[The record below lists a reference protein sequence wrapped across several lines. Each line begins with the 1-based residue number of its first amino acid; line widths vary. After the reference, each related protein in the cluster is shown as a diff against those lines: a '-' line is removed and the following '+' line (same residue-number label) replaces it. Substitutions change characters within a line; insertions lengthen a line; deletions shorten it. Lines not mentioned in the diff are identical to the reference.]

1 MRALIPLLVIIIVGA
16 AFLAPVI
23 MMMGLDRMPGDYD
36 LIWEGRHYLIPVTYS
51 LCASV
56 ALALLYS
63 IVKR

>member
-1 MRALIPLLVIIIVGA
+1 MSKLIPLLVIIIGGA
-16 AFLAPVI
+16 ALLVPVI

-36 LIWEGRHYLIPVTYS
+36 LVLEGRHYLIPVTYS

-63 IVKR
+63 VVKR